1 MHTNY
6 EISASKM
13 DQINILTG
21 KIMGIGSFMAN
32 IQPKDLP
39 VNGDDVFSD
48 CGDILYS
55 VARKIQEIIGDVQK
69 AAMT

>member
-1 MHTNY
+1 MSRDY
-6 EISASKM
+6 QISEDQM
-13 DQINILTG
+13 DQINIFTG
-21 KIMGIGSFMAN
+21 KIMGVGSFFSN

-55 VARKIQEIIGDVQK
+55 VGRKIQEIIGEVQK
-69 AAMT
+69 AAMA